1 MHTIH
6 NAIHRVGWQ
15 TIVVLGVAVL
25 SAMVAPPSAA
35 QSSAKSGTKAKSAPL
50 DIMLMKPTAAK
61 TGDNQFEVMV
71 KGADGKPVSDADV
84 SLVFVM
90 PAMPAMKMPEM
101 RNEVKL
107 TSAGGGTYTGTG
119 PVTMA
124 GTWTVT
130 VSVKQGGKEI
140 GQKKLTLTAK

>member
-1 MHTIH
+1 MRLITW
-6 NAIHRVGWQ
+6 NVQWCRGVDGKVDPRR
-15 TIVVLGVAVL
+15 IV
-25 SAMVAPPSAA
+25 
-35 QSSAKSGTKAKSAPL
+35 QHAKMIADFDVICLQEIANNFPDPL
-50 DIMLMKPTAAK
+50 LA
-61 TGDNQFEVMV
+61 GSRGENQFEVMV
-71 KGADGKPVSDADV
+71 KDAGGKPVTDADV
-84 SLVFVM
+84 SLLFVM

-119 PVTMA
+119 QVTMA